1 MGKAAEHKP
10 YIDED
15 GEVSELDDAFFKSA
29 ARGRPPLPEGE
40 KKQRVSIM
48 LDPDVLSRLKADGK
62 GWQTRANAL
71 LRKSLGL

>member
-1 MGKAAEHKP
+1 MAKAPEHKP

-15 GEVSELDDAFFKSA
+15 GEVSELDDAFFRKA
-29 ARGRPPLPEGE
+29 VRGRPPLPEAE
-40 KKQRVSIM
+40 RKQRVSIM
-48 LDPDVLSRLKADGK
+48 LDPDVLSQLKAGGK